1 MIEVSLL
8 FNPVYQ
14 QKKSVLNS
22 RTDCICGATLF
33 DPFFREPS
41 LQSANTL
48 LSRNA
53 GTASQILALRLAL
66 AYTGTFL
73 YRDCCRPAFPSPS
86 GAHYS
91 NPASARLPP
100 PRVRCETVN

>member
-33 DPFFREPS
+33 DPFSREPS

-53 GTASQILALRLAL
+53 GTASQILAL
-66 AYTGTFL
+66 
-73 YRDCCRPAFPSPS
+73 AFPSPS

-100 PRVRCETVN
+100 PRARCETVN